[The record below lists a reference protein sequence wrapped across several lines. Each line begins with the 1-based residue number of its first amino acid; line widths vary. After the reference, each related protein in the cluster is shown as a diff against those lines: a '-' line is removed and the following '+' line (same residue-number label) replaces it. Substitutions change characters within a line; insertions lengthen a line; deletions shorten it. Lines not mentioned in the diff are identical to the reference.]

1 MLGPK
6 FIWHT
11 DGYDI
16 DLCINK
22 CKCEFSRKIIWVNVY
37 QTHNQPKLNGDLF
50 LETAATVNGGCPS
63 KKLGQTTK
71 HLERRCRSISNIS
84 KVPRS

>member
-16 DLCINK
+16 GLCINR
-22 CKCEFSRKIIWVNVY
+22 CICEFSRKIIWVNVD
-37 QTHNQPKLNGDLF
+37 QTHNQPKLNGDYV

-63 KKLGQTTK
+63 K
-71 HLERRCRSISNIS
+71 N
-84 KVPRS
+84 